1 MLVLPLKEN
10 MTVVRDFNAKKN
22 GVSLVASS
30 FTRLKKLIKEKPGY
44 TIISFVRGVVT
55 FMYQEG
61 KLGRST
67 DALGKMISIR
77 SNVLRKV
84 VDLQL
89 QYARTILIMHL
100 KIFSTGYR
108 EIV

>member
-1 MLVLPLKEN
+1 

-30 FTRLKKLIKEKPGY
+30 FTRLKKLMKEKPGC
-44 TIISFVRGVVT
+44 TTISFVQGVVT

-67 DALGKMISIR
+67 DALGKMINIR
-77 SNVLRKV
+77 PNVLRKV

-89 QYARTILIMHL
+89 QFARTILIMHL